1 MRDFKKGMD
10 GDEEAKAAREREE
23 KLRADPPVTGQVP
36 PTHNDPPSRATAL
49 RDPGGAMIEI
59 SFGKLLLLAVVA
71 LIVLGPEKLP
81 HAARTAGLLIRR
93 MRNGWDNVKAE
104 VEREIQAE
112 EIKRTLRET
121 AESARS
127 AHDSVRDEIRGA
139 GQDIRGNRRSCPR
152 HLYRD
157 TDGAYRGP

>member
-1 MRDFKKGMD
+1 
-10 GDEEAKAAREREE
+10 
-23 KLRADPPVTGQVP
+23 
-36 PTHNDPPSRATAL
+36 
-49 RDPGGAMIEI
+49 MIEI

-81 HAARTAGLLIRR
+81 HAARTAGALLRR

-139 GQDIRGNRRSCPR
+139 GQDIRDTGDRV
-152 HLYRD
+152 RD
-157 TDGAYRGP
+157 TFTDTQVARVEGREPDPARDMLPLAHGVTTPPMDETHDPK